1 MTIWYVDIMWA
12 MMLFGVTL
20 FTSCVVVVNRAMS
33 GMRVVGLVTCY
44 AVGAL
49 MAIVLPW
56 KVAVAT
62 WCVFAAAG
70 GVVVFAYEL
79 WARHRYSTTGRKPR
93 PLILLRGFLLW
104 PAMIPDAMEG
114 IVVDAGILP
123 PSASG
128 PEGTREPE
136 PHMLPKAIRQDA
148 AATP

>member
-20 FTSCVVVVNRAMS
+20 FTSCVVVVNRAMR
-33 GMRVVGLVTCY
+33 GMRLVGLVTCY
-44 AVGAL
+44 SVGAL
-49 MAIVLPW
+49 MLIVLPW

-70 GVVVFAYEL
+70 GLVVFAYEL
-79 WARHRYSTTGRKPR
+79 WARYRYSATGRVPR
-93 PLILLRGFLLW
+93 PLILLRGFVLW

-123 PSASG
+123 PSAG
-128 PEGTREPE
+128 APEEVRTREPQALSGANA
-136 PHMLPKAIRQDA
+136 HLR
-148 AATP
+148 